1 MPVSR
6 REIPATTA
14 VQLTRTARTRS
25 PGSQG
30 SAPPAGR
37 GPRRHLRLADNRAAR
52 LRWPQGPR
60 RRDELTT
67 AQRTDIR
74 AGPHERKVATSGSPW
89 APDRDTCIA
98 VVAVIVSDYRHADE
112 IVPER
117 QLELMVAPLPLRSIP
132 RPPVCVHVQDPGS
145 AMCRRAKVRN
155 RAPRARVSG
164 RAVQLC
170 TARGPSAPAIFAR
183 GSRGLMPS
191 FRPGSGA
198 CRSSAA

>member
-1 MPVSR
+1 MTLTAARAAPAPR
-6 REIPATTA
+6 RDAEQPISTPPGRPAFRFSVCLLVVESA
-14 VQLTRTARTRS
+14 NPLSADYREVAAGGAEPDSSVAFVART
-25 PGSQG
+25 
-30 SAPPAGR
+30 
-37 GPRRHLRLADNRAAR
+37 
-52 LRWPQGPR
+52 
-60 RRDELTT
+60 
-67 AQRTDIR
+67 
-74 AGPHERKVATSGSPW
+74 GSPW